1 MEKINTLYEACIES
15 LGLLSNMIDSDSD
28 SIAYGTEVLRFLTNE
43 NSKYDNLLSE
53 ITYVDLTKN
62 KLLYKRL
69 MMLIITSGSYYFAL
83 YNIDNKIEEDYY
95 LGHVNKL
102 EKKDYQDI
110 INEFLNW
117 DDNMHVF
124 DYISDYFEFANNGDL
139 FNNKCQ
145 ELVLKHDK
153 LDKIMKINPLEVL
166 NFANYVDAKSMLIT
180 EKLIQDFIDIYR
192 SSDYIINTDEKG
204 NSIFYKNRFEY
215 LRATINQQIIHKYKG
230 DKEKAKK
237 FYGYIFSN
245 IYENIILYYNLDK
258 KYMSDKYNLLLK
270 TFEAENV
277 DFDLLYKKYVEDIQF
292 FIEVIDFFLVYNDS
306 VYFGELSERR
316 SEFEQKGNVK
326 MLKKL
331 NPYYDVET
339 IYFKKAKNK
348 VKNELDY

>member
-145 ELVLKHDK
+145 ELVLKHNK

-245 IYENIILYYNLDK
+245 IYENIIL
-258 KYMSDKYNLLLK
+258 
-270 TFEAENV
+270 
-277 DFDLLYKKYVEDIQF
+277 LYKKYVEDIQF

-331 NPYYDVET
+331 NPYYDVEK

-348 VKNELDY
+348 VKNEL